1 MENIALMELRR
12 VQLAS
17 PGSNLRM
24 LERGSESNAD
34 HVFLDLE
41 DSVAPNQKV
50 ESRATVVQA
59 LNEFDWAGKIACV
72 RVNGIDTEWFY
83 GDLVEVVEGAG
94 KNLNTIMLPK
104 ANRPADVYMLDQ
116 LLTQIETHR
125 GLEVGRIGI
134 EAQIEMAEG
143 MVNVNETAFASPRL
157 RSLIFGPGDY
167 SASVQA
173 RGLSIGAS
181 EKYPGLVWHYAIHRI
196 VVAARA
202 ANVQVTDG
210 PFADYQNLDG
220 YRQSCEMALALGC
233 DGKWA
238 IHPDQIDVAIDVF
251 SPSEADIAKARQI
264 VVEYTEALESGKGA
278 IVVDGDMVDAAT
290 RKMAEIVSAKADA
303 AGL

>member
-1 MENIALMELRR
+1 MQLRR

-50 ESRATVVQA
+50 ESRGIVVKA
-59 LNEFDWAGKIACV
+59 LNDFDWSGKIACV
-72 RVNGIDTEWFY
+72 RVNGLDTEWFY
-83 GDLVEVVEGAG
+83 GDLIEVVEGAG
-94 KNLNTIMLPK
+94 KHLDTIMLPK
-104 ANRPADVYMLDQ
+104 ANRAADVYMLDTM
-116 LLTQIETHR
+116 LAQIETHN

-157 RSLIFGPGDY
+157 QSLIFGPGDY

-181 EKYPGLVWHYAIHRI
+181 DRYPGHVWHYAIHRI

-202 ANVQVTDG
+202 ANLQVTDG
-210 PFADYQNLDG
+210 PFADYKNLDA
-220 YRQSCEMALALGC
+220 YRHSCEMALALGC

-251 SPSEADIAKARQI
+251 SPSMADVEKARRI
-264 VVEYTEALESGKGA
+264 VVEYTKALESGQGA
-278 IVVDGDMVDAAT
+278 IAIDGDMVDAAT
-290 RKMAEIVSAKADA
+290 LKMAEIVAAKAEA

>member
-1 MENIALMELRR
+1 MELRR

-24 LERGSESNAD
+24 LEKGSQSKAD

-50 ESRATVVQA
+50 ESRPVVVQA
-59 LNEFDWAGKIACV
+59 LNEFDWSGKIACV
-72 RVNGIDTEWFY
+72 RVNGLDTKWFY
-83 GDLVEVVEGAG
+83 GDLIAVVEGAG
-94 KNLNTIMLPK
+94 ARLDTIMLPK
-104 ANRPADVYMLDQ
+104 ANCAADVYMLDT
-116 LLTQIETHR
+116 LLTQIEENN
-125 GLEVGRIGI
+125 GLELGRIGI
-134 EAQIEMAEG
+134 EAQIETASGMA
-143 MVNVNETAFASPRL
+143 NVNEIAFASARL

-181 EKYPGLVWHYAIHRI
+181 ENYPGHVWHYAIHRI

-202 ANVQVTDG
+202 AEVQVTDG
-210 PFADYQNLDG
+210 PFADYKNLDG
-220 YRQSCEMALALGC
+220 YRESCEMALALGC

-238 IHPDQIDVAIDVF
+238 IHPDQIDVALDVF
-251 SPSEADIAKARQI
+251 TPSTGDIAKARTI
-264 VVEYTEALESGKGA
+264 MAEYTKALDQGLGA
-278 IVVDGDMVDAAT
+278 IAIDGDMIDAASL
-290 RKMAEIVSAKADA
+290 KMAEIVTAKADA

>member
-1 MENIALMELRR
+1 MELRR

-24 LERGSESNAD
+24 LENGSKSNAD

-59 LNEFDWAGKIACV
+59 LRDFDWSGKIACV
-72 RVNGIDTEWFY
+72 RVNGLDTKWFY
-83 GDLVEVVEGAG
+83 GDLIEVVEGAG
-94 KNLNTIMLPK
+94 DNLDTIMMPK
-104 ANRPADVYMLDQ
+104 AGSAADVYMVDT
-116 LLTQIETHR
+116 LLTQIEENN
-125 GLEVGRIGI
+125 GLELGGIGI
-134 EAQIEMAEG
+134 EAQIETAQG
-143 MVNVNETAFASPRL
+143 MVSVNEIAFASPRL
-157 RSLIFGPGDY
+157 KSLIFGPGDY

-181 EKYPGLVWHYAIHRI
+181 ENYPGHVWHYAIHRI

-202 ANVQVTDG
+202 AGLQVTDG
-210 PFADYQNLDG
+210 PYADYRNLDG
-220 YRQSCEMALALGC
+220 YRESCEMALALGC

-238 IHPDQIDVAIDVF
+238 VHPDQIAVAQEVF
-251 SPSEADIAKARQI
+251 TPSSEDIARARRI
-264 VVEYTEALESGKGA
+264 MTEYTQALEEGKGA
-278 IVVDGDMVDAAT
+278 IAIDGEMVDAAT
-290 RKMAEIVSAKADA
+290 LKMAEIASAKADA

>member
-1 MENIALMELRR
+1 MELRR

-24 LERGSESNAD
+24 LENGSKSNAD

-50 ESRATVVQA
+50 ESRATVIQA
-59 LNEFDWAGKIACV
+59 LRDFDWSGKIACV
-72 RVNGIDTEWFY
+72 RVNGLDTKWFY
-83 GDLVEVVEGAG
+83 GDLIEVVEGASD
-94 KNLNTIMLPK
+94 NLDTIMMPK
-104 ANRPADVYMLDQ
+104 AGSAADVYMVDT
-116 LLTQIETHR
+116 LLTQIEENN

-134 EAQIEMAEG
+134 EAQIETAQG
-143 MVNVNETAFASPRL
+143 MVSVNEIAFASPRL
-157 RSLIFGPGDY
+157 KSLIFGPGDY

-181 EKYPGLVWHYAIHRI
+181 ENYPGHVWHYAIHRI

-202 ANVQVTDG
+202 AGLQVTDG
-210 PFADYQNLDG
+210 PYADYRNLDG
-220 YRQSCEMALALGC
+220 YRESCEMALALGC

-238 IHPDQIDVAIDVF
+238 VHPDQIAVAQEVF
-251 SPSEADIAKARQI
+251 TPSSEDIARARRI
-264 VVEYTEALESGKGA
+264 MTEYTQALEEGKGA
-278 IVVDGDMVDAAT
+278 IAIDGEMVDAAT
-290 RKMAEIVSAKADA
+290 LKMAEIVSAKADA

>member
-1 MENIALMELRR
+1 MQLRR

-50 ESRATVVQA
+50 ESRGIVVKA
-59 LNEFDWAGKIACV
+59 LNDFDWSGKIACV
-72 RVNGIDTEWFY
+72 RVNGLDTEWFY
-83 GDLVEVVEGAG
+83 GDLIEVVEGAG
-94 KNLNTIMLPK
+94 KHLDTIMLPK
-104 ANRPADVYMLDQ
+104 ANRAADVYMLDTM
-116 LLTQIETHR
+116 LTQIETHN

-157 RSLIFGPGDY
+157 KSLIFGPGDY

-181 EKYPGLVWHYAIHRI
+181 DRYPGHVSQRCNCSAYRLI
-196 VVAARA
+196 AASLSSVLPSLITMYSRFGYPCES
-202 ANVQVTDG
+202 TD
-210 PFADYQNLDG
+210 
-220 YRQSCEMALALGC
+220 SM
-233 DGKWA
+233 
-238 IHPDQIDVAIDVF
+238 V
-251 SPSEADIAKARQI
+251 SP
-264 VVEYTEALESGKGA
+264 T
-278 IVVDGDMVDAAT
+278 
-290 RKMAEIVSAKADA
+290 
-303 AGL
+303 

>member
-1 MENIALMELRR
+1 MQLRR

-50 ESRATVVQA
+50 ESRGIVVKA
-59 LNEFDWAGKIACV
+59 LNDFDWSGKIACV
-72 RVNGIDTEWFY
+72 RVNGLDTEWFY
-83 GDLVEVVEGAG
+83 GDLIEVVEGAG
-94 KNLNTIMLPK
+94 KHLDTIMLPK
-104 ANRPADVYMLDQ
+104 ANRAADVYMLDTM
-116 LLTQIETHR
+116 LTQIETHN

-157 RSLIFGPGDY
+157 KSLIFGPGDY

-181 EKYPGLVWHYAIHRI
+181 DRYPGHVWHYAIHRI

-202 ANVQVTDG
+202 ANLQVTDG
-210 PFADYQNLDG
+210 PFADYKNLDA
-220 YRQSCEMALALGC
+220 YRHSCEMALALGC

-238 IHPDQIDVAIDVF
+238 IHPDQIDVAINVF
-251 SPSEADIAKARQI
+251 SPSMADVEKARRI
-264 VVEYTEALESGKGA
+264 VVEYTKALESGQGA
-278 IVVDGDMVDAAT
+278 IAIDGDMVDAAT
-290 RKMAEIVSAKADA
+290 LKMAEIVAAKAEA

>member
-1 MENIALMELRR
+1 MELRR

-24 LERGSESNAD
+24 LEHGSKSTAD

-50 ESRATVVQA
+50 EARAVVVQA
-59 LNEFDWAGKIACV
+59 LNDFDWSGKVACV
-72 RVNGIDTEWFY
+72 RVNGLDTEWFY
-83 GDLVEVVEGAG
+83 GDLIAVVEGAG
-94 KNLNTIMLPK
+94 PRLDTIMLPK
-104 ANRPADVYMLDQ
+104 ANCAADVYMLDT
-116 LLTQIETHR
+116 LLTQIEMHT
-125 GLEVGRIGI
+125 GQEVGRIGI
-134 EAQIEMAEG
+134 EAQIEMALG
-143 MVNVNETAFASPRL
+143 MANVNEVAFASPRL
-157 RSLIFGPGDY
+157 KSLIFGPGDY

-181 EKYPGLVWHYAIHRI
+181 ENYPGHVWHYAIHRI

-202 ANVQVTDG
+202 AGLQVTDG
-210 PFADYQNLDG
+210 PFADYRNLEG

-238 IHPDQIDVAIDVF
+238 VHPDQIDVAIDVF
-251 SPSEADIAKARQI
+251 SPSTADAAKARRI
-264 VVEYTEALESGKGA
+264 MTEYTQALAEGKGA
-278 IVVDGDMVDAAT
+278 IAIDGEMVDAAT
-290 RKMAEIVSAKADA
+290 LKMAEIVSAKADA

>member
-1 MENIALMELRR
+1 MELRR

-24 LERGSESNAD
+24 LERGSQSNAD

-50 ESRATVVQA
+50 EARQVVVKA
-59 LNEFDWAGKIACV
+59 LKDFDWSGKIACV

-83 GDLVEVVEGAG
+83 GDVIEVVEGAG
-94 KNLNTIMLPK
+94 QHLDTIMLPK
-104 ANRPADVYMLDQ
+104 ANKPHDVYMLDM
-116 LLTQIETHR
+116 LLTQIEMHR
-125 GLEVGRIGI
+125 GLEVGGIGI

-143 MVNVNETAFASPRL
+143 MMNVNQVAFASPRL
-157 RSLIFGPGDY
+157 KSLIFGPGDY

-173 RGLSIGAS
+173 RGLSIGAT
-181 EKYPGLVWHYAIHRI
+181 ENYPGHVWHYAIHRI

-202 ANVQVTDG
+202 AGLQVTDG
-210 PFADYQNLDG
+210 PFADYRNLEA

-238 IHPDQIDVAIDVF
+238 IHPAQIDVAIDVF
-251 SPSEADIAKARQI
+251 SPSEADVEKARRTM
-264 VVEYTEALESGKGA
+264 VEYTQALADGLGA
-278 IVVDGDMVDAAT
+278 IAIDGDMVDAAT
-290 RKMAEIVSAKADA
+290 LKMAEIVAAKADA
-303 AGL
+303 AGM

>member
-1 MENIALMELRR
+1 MQLRR

-50 ESRATVVQA
+50 ESRGVVVKA
-59 LNEFDWAGKIACV
+59 LNDFDWSGKIACV
-72 RVNGIDTEWFY
+72 RVNGLDTEWFY
-83 GDLVEVVEGAG
+83 CDLVEVVEGAG
-94 KNLNTIMLPK
+94 KHLDTIMLPK
-104 ANRPADVYMLDQ
+104 ANRAADVYMLDTM
-116 LLTQIETHR
+116 LTQIETHN

-157 RSLIFGPGDY
+157 KSLIFGPGDY

-181 EKYPGLVWHYAIHRI
+181 DRYPGHVWHYALHRI

-202 ANVQVTDG
+202 ANLQVTDG
-210 PFADYQNLDG
+210 PFADYKNLDA
-220 YRQSCEMALALGC
+220 YRHSCEMALALGC

-251 SPSEADIAKARQI
+251 SPSMADVEKARRI
-264 VVEYTEALESGKGA
+264 VHMHAVA
-278 IVVDGDMVDAAT
+278 
-290 RKMAEIVSAKADA
+290 
-303 AGL
+303 